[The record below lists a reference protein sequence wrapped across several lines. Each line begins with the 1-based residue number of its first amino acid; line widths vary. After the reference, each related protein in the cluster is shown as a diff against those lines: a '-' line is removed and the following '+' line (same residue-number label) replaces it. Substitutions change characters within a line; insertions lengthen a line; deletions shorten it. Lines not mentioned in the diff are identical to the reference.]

1 MQKAGEY
8 LHYGCCQDVALW
20 FLDKDRT
27 TDYNNLGFADTLHL
41 ASSQIIST
49 CYHASKTKNGFAR
62 DAWVNFFY
70 DIYDTFTMN
79 KKKQIQIIGGGL
91 AGCEAA
97 WQVARRGC
105 AVCLYDMKPHRFSPA
120 HHSPLL
126 AEMVCSN
133 SLRSN
138 AQNSAVG
145 LLKEEMRRLN
155 SLVMRVATET
165 AVPAGKALAV
175 NRELFSQAITE
186 CLERHPLIEIIHQ
199 EQTEIPAPANTPII
213 LATGPLTSEAM
224 TEALVQLTGRDRL
237 AFYDAIAPIVHSES
251 LDMNI
256 VYLKSRYDDGPGD
269 YLNCPMNKE
278 EYLAFIAA
286 LKSADTVPLKDFE
299 DVKYFEGCLPIEV
312 MVARGDNTL
321 RFGPMKPVGLDDP
334 RTGRWPY
341 AVVQL
346 RKENRQ
352 GSLYNLVGFQTKLT
366 YSEQNRIFRMIPGM
380 TQADFAR
387 LGSIHRNT
395 FVCAPELLEP
405 TLQLK
410 SRPDLFLA
418 GQLSGVEGYVESTA
432 MGLLAGI
439 NASRM
444 MTGRPLVIP
453 PPETAHGA
461 LITHLTQSDPKHFQP
476 SNVNFGLFPEWNEG
490 DKQEQKTAKI
500 SKALRGELRASTALA
515 ALTQWQDEHE
525 LQ

>member
-1 MQKAGEY
+1 MLVKQNCRFSHSI
-8 LHYGCCQDVALW
+8 L
-20 FLDKDRT
+20 T
-27 TDYNNLGFADTLHL
+27 MTP
-41 ASSQIIST
+41 
-49 CYHASKTKNGFAR
+49 KN
-62 DAWVNFFY
+62 
-70 DIYDTFTMN
+70 
-79 KKKQIQIIGGGL
+79 QIQIIGGGL

-97 WQVARRGC
+97 WQAARRGC
-105 AVCLYDMKPHRFSPA
+105 AVRLYDMKPHRFSPA
-120 HHSPLL
+120 HSSPLL

-133 SLRSN
+133 SLRS
-138 AQNSAVG
+138 AALNSAVG
-145 LLKEEMRRLN
+145 LLKEEMRRLG
-155 SLVMRVATET
+155 SLIMQVATET

-175 NRELFSQAITE
+175 NREHFSKGITTQ
-186 CLERHPLIEIIHQ
+186 LEQHPLVEIVRQ
-199 EQTEIPAPANTPII
+199 ERTEIPAPSDVPVI

-224 TEALVQLTGRDRL
+224 TDSLVQLTGRDRL
-237 AFYDAIAPIVHSES
+237 AFYDAIAPIVYAES
-251 LDMNI
+251 LDMDI

-278 EYLAFIAA
+278 EYFAFISA
-286 LKSADTVPLKDFE
+286 LKSAETVPLKEFE
-299 DVKYFEGCLPIEV
+299 EVKYFEGCLPIEV
-312 MVARGDNTL
+312 MMARGDNTL

-346 RKENRQ
+346 RKENKQ
-352 GSLYNLVGFQTKLT
+352 GTLYNLVGFQTKLT
-366 YSEQNRIFRMIPGM
+366 YAEQKRVFRMIPGLA
-380 TQADFAR
+380 QADFAR

-439 NASRM
+439 NASRLV
-444 MTGRPLVIP
+444 TGKPLVVP
-453 PPETAHGA
+453 PPETALGA

-476 SNVNFGLFPEWNEG
+476 SNVNFGLFPPWEEKGEQRPNG
-490 DKQEQKTAKI
+490 KRPKTGKQ
-500 SKALRGELRASTALA
+500 LRGELRAATALE
-515 ALTQWQDEHE
+515 ALAEWQRQND

>member
-1 MQKAGEY
+1 MTEKRA
-8 LHYGCCQDVALW
+8 
-20 FLDKDRT
+20 
-27 TDYNNLGFADTLHL
+27 
-41 ASSQIIST
+41 
-49 CYHASKTKNGFAR
+49 
-62 DAWVNFFY
+62 
-70 DIYDTFTMN
+70 
-79 KKKQIQIIGGGL
+79 IQIIGGGL

-97 WQVARRGC
+97 WQAASRGC
-105 AVCLYDMKPHRFSPA
+105 TVHLFDMKPHRFSPA
-120 HHSPLL
+120 HSSPLL

-133 SLRSN
+133 SLRSD
-138 AQNSAVG
+138 ARYSAVG
-145 LLKEEMRRLN
+145 LLKEEMRRLG
-155 SLVMRVATET
+155 SLIMLAAHET

-175 NRELFSQAITE
+175 NREDFSKYITE
-186 CLERHPLIEIIHQ
+186 QLEQHPLVEIVRQ
-199 EQTEIPAPANTPII
+199 EQTGIPAPSDTPVI
-213 LATGPLTSEAM
+213 LATGPLTSESM
-224 TEALVQLTGRDRL
+224 TDSLVQLTGRERL
-237 AFYDAIAPIVHSES
+237 AFYDAIAPIVHAES

-278 EYLAFIAA
+278 EYLAFISA
-286 LKSADTVPLKDFE
+286 LKEADTVPLKEFE
-299 DVKYFEGCLPIEV
+299 EVKYFEGCLPIEV

-352 GSLYNLVGFQTKLT
+352 GTLYNLVGFQTKLT
-366 YSEQNRIFRMIPGM
+366 YGEQQRIFRMIPGLE
-380 TQADFAR
+380 QADFAR

-444 MTGRPLVIP
+444 VRGQSLLTP
-453 PPETAHGA
+453 PPETALGA

-476 SNVNFGLFPEWNEG
+476 SNVTFGLFPEWAQDMPRMGKRE
-490 DKQEQKTAKI
+490 
-500 SKALRGELRASTALA
+500 RGELRASTALE
-515 ALTQWQDEHE
+515 ALAVWQREHE
-525 LQ
+525 L